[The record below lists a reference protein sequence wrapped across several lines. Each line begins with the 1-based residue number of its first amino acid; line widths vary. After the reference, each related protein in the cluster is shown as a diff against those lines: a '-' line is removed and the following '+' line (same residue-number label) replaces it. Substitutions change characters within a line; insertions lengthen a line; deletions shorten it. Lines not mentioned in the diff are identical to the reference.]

1 MTELDLDYFRALE
14 QQYQETMAKARAGAR
29 VLDGAIEELKDL
41 RGWARSAQGHVEAEA
56 NGNGALT
63 NLRLDDSV
71 TRLSPK
77 LVGQIIVA
85 TAAAAV
91 GQAFDHR
98 ERVFVQLQQDL
109 KEPEL

>member
-1 MTELDLDYFRALE
+1 MTEPDLTFFRALE
-14 QQYQETMAKARAGAR
+14 QQYQETMTRARAGGHILNSA
-29 VLDGAIEELKDL
+29 VEELKGL

-71 TRLSPK
+71 TKLSPK
-77 LVGQIIVA
+77 IVGQIVVATA
-85 TAAAAV
+85 TAAA

-98 ERVFVQLQQDL
+98 ERVLAQLLVDL
-109 KEPEL
+109 KNPQP

>member
-1 MTELDLDYFRALE
+1 MTEPDLEFFKALE
-14 QQYQETMAKARAGAR
+14 VQYQERMASIRARTHI
-29 VLDGAIEELKDL
+29 LDGAVNELKDL

-56 NGNGALT
+56 NGDGALT
-63 NLRLDDSV
+63 KLKLDDSV

-98 ERVFVQLQQDL
+98 ERVLSQLQTNL
-109 KEPEL
+109 KNPTA